1 MRTGD
6 KIKLYRIA
14 RRETDRCGKMNQAK
28 IISQIWTVAGIYPHF
43 ALLVN
48 RYGIRECFSYWYLRR
63 HAHVPRKTE
72 RNGVIVWEWGDCSAE
87 QQNT

>member
-48 RYGIRECFSYWYLRR
+48 RYGIR
-63 HAHVPRKTE
+63 
-72 RNGVIVWEWGDCSAE
+72 G
-87 QQNT
+87 